1 MSFRVIAKHNMKQA
15 LYVKQRVFKNLH
27 LNDELFDTLVEKGFI
42 RKMNDYYTF
51 FPYDANGNDLHIYFP
66 KNRQFIKED
75 FTVEQK
81 DGTRTCVV

>member
-1 MSFRVIAKHNMKQA
+1 MSFRVIVKHNMKQA

-42 RKMNDYYTF
+42 REMKDYYIF
-51 FPYDANGNDLHIYFP
+51 FPYDANENDLHIYFP
-66 KNRQFIKED
+66 KNRPFIKED